1 MKTSPQAASTSRP
14 RRTVE
19 LPAPRTDPPAPLDH
33 NGLRVIPLGGLG
45 EIGRNMTVF
54 EYGGRL
60 LIVDCGVLFPEPDQP
75 GVDLI
80 LPDFGYLEGR
90 LDQVE
95 ALVLT
100 HAHEDHIGAV
110 PYLLRN
116 RGDML
121 LVGSKLTLALVR
133 SKLTEHRL
141 TPETEEVREGTTRTF
156 GPFELE
162 FFAVNHSIPDAL
174 AVAIKTPAGVVLHT
188 GDFKMDQLPLDG
200 RLTDLAGFARLG
212 GEGVDLLLSDSTN
225 AEVPG
230 IVRSERDIAPV
241 LDEVFAN
248 AAQRIIVACFASHV
262 HRVQQVLDTAVKHR
276 RKVAFVGRSMVRNM
290 GVARDLGYLHVPGGL
305 LVDLREAEEMPPG
318 DVVLISTGSQGEP
331 MSALS
336 RMAGRDHPI
345 RIAPGDTVILAS
357 SLIPGNETA
366 VYRVINGLTRLGA
379 RVVHK
384 ESSLVHVSGHAPAG
398 ELLYVLNL
406 VKPRNFMPVHG
417 EWRHLR
423 AHARLA
429 SLTGV
434 PDDHIVIA
442 EDGVVVDLVDGQAS
456 IAGAVPCGYVYVDGL
471 TVGEVTE
478 SQLKDRRILGDEG
491 FISVV
496 MVVDSNS
503 GKIVGGPE
511 IHARGSGI
519 DEGAFC
525 EVLPKL
531 QEALERAAAEGI
543 SDTHALRQL
552 ARRVIGKWVSDN
564 FRRRPMIIPVVVEVY
579 PNRRSPRS
587 EADDVLLLPD
597 ALPRRQRRAELARGA
612 RRQQHADDRHGQ
624 PGARHDREPVAVAGR
639 VGVDVP
645 VQRVPEHDDRR
656 DRDDDLPHRHRR
668 HPAPDEHQ
676 QRHADRREHVD
687 DQQDQR
693 ADRARPQER
702 VLGHRRRVGGHRD
715 VDAKITAT
723 HTVTIPVA

>member
-1 MKTSPQAASTSRP
+1 M
-14 RRTVE
+14 
-19 LPAPRTDPPAPLDH
+19 
-33 NGLRVIPLGGLG
+33 
-45 EIGRNMTVF
+45 
-54 EYGGRL
+54 
-60 LIVDCGVLFPEPDQP
+60 
-75 GVDLI
+75 
-80 LPDFGYLEGR
+80 
-90 LDQVE
+90 
-95 ALVLT
+95 LT

-116 RGDML
+116 RGDVL

-519 DEGAFC
+519 DEGAF
-525 EVLPKL
+525 ERGAA
-531 QEALERAAAEGI
+531 EAPGGAGARRRRGHLRHARAAPARPPG
-543 SDTHALRQL
+543 DRQVGQRQL
-552 ARRVIGKWVSDN
+552 PPPPDDHPGGRRGLAASPVARAQ
-564 FRRRPMIIPVVVEVY
+564 RPMTSSSFLMP
-579 PNRRSPRS
+579 S
-587 EADDVLLLPD
+587 
-597 ALPRRQRRAELARGA
+597 RAASAAPSLRAVR
-612 RRQQHADDRHGQ
+612 RRQQHGDDRHGQ
-624 PGARHDREPVAVAGR
+624 PDAGHDREPVAVAGR
-639 VGVDVP
+639 VRVDVP
-645 VQRVPEHDDRR
+645 VQRVPEDDDPR
-656 DRDDDLPHRHRR
+656 DRDHDLPHRHRR
-668 HPAPDEHQ
+668 HLRAGRTPASSC
-676 QRHADRREHVD
+676 RSS
-687 DQQDQR
+687 
-693 ADRARPQER
+693 RAR
-702 VLGHRRRVGGHRD
+702 RRRAGSACRSCPTTGTRSGP
-715 VDAKITAT
+715 ARTCWRT
-723 HTVTIPVA
+723 PRRRPRRSRPRRP